1 MGVVQAFVLVG
12 LKGLPD
18 GRALRVW
25 RLHYDGRVPSI
36 EQLERLLK
44 VDENDAFV
52 HYALAIEHAKGGEGG
67 LALALE
73 HFDRCLAIDPNYLYA
88 YYHKARVLIEAGRGG
103 GGEVLRAGLVKARE
117 ARDSKAMG
125 EMEGLLD
132 SIS

>member
-1 MGVVQAFVLVG
+1 M
-12 LKGLPD
+12 
-18 GRALRVW
+18 
-25 RLHYDGRVPSI
+25 PSI

-52 HYALAIEHAKGGEGG
+52 HYALAMEHTKAGEGS
-67 LALALE
+67 LALAIE

-88 YYHKARVLIEAGRGG
+88 YYHKARVLIEAGRN
-103 GGEVLRAGLVKARE
+103 GEGAEILRAGLAKARE
-117 ARDSKAMG
+117 ARDGKAMG